1 MPLRIECECHS
12 INREAPLKNRV
23 QSRTGGFLVRHTDI
37 FSFVWSVGRILYSI
51 SYLFTFNFYFSID
64 RNNVLWTYCL
74 TSYWSISGMLSKS
87 SAQNWYIFKKS
98 LFLGTKLDEFIKD
111 IPKIK
116 IVRLRFFNTSK
127 HRFFTPHVPKTF

>member
-51 SYLFTFNFYFSID
+51 SYLFTFNFYFL
-64 RNNVLWTYCL
+64 NWYKFWTHFL
-74 TSYWSISGMLSKS
+74 TSYWPISRMLSKS